1 MSDHKC
7 LSSKLILGGGGR
19 GGYYGGGGSRG
30 GVGGIFTMAVAPA
43 ISGTKPEVTTSTTS
57 RTHENE
63 L

>member
-1 MSDHKC
+1 MEVTTVVEDQEA
-7 LSSKLILGGGGR
+7 
-19 GGYYGGGGSRG
+19 